1 MTRMG
6 IAAARQTEF
15 DFQNGDA
22 DPNSGFQLRGGIYS
36 ARSEYK
42 SGRSRP
48 LRPFMFYLNRLAVG
62 GAERDRTADLLIA
75 NEALSQLSYGPPKN
89 ATASPVDARKWARAA
104 I

>member
-1 MTRMG
+1 MG
-6 IAAARQTEF
+6 RDGSFRTNGSAAEIAAISEKQLFTGEAAVAVFPTRKSPETTI
-15 DFQNGDA
+15 DF
-22 DPNSGFQLRGGIYS
+22 SW
-36 ARSEYK
+36 
-42 SGRSRP
+42 
-48 LRPFMFYLNRLAVG
+48 LAKFG